1 MLRVERLSKSFAAPG
16 GEFKALDRVSLE
28 LDAGQCVGVVGE
40 SGAGKS
46 TLARC
51 ILGVER
57 PSGGRVMFQGREV
70 AALDRRERRRLWQR
84 AQIIWQE
91 PGLVLNPHQRVG
103 RIVAEP
109 LVNLASLSRRE
120 QRARVAQL
128 LEQVE
133 LEPALATRFP
143 HQLSGGQAQRV
154 CIARALAPRPRLL
167 ICDEPVSALDLPLQ
181 LKVMELLDGLRRELG
196 LGLLLI
202 THDLGI
208 ARRYCARVSIMLQGR
223 VVEQG
228 AAEEVL
234 RHPRHPY
241 ARRLLA
247 ATPRLP
253 W

>member
-1 MLRVERLSKSFAAPG
+1 MLRVEELSKSFAAPG
-16 GEFKALDRVSLE
+16 GELKALDRVSLE
-28 LDAGQCVGVVGE
+28 LEVGQCVGVVGE

-57 PSGGRVMFQGREV
+57 PSGGRVLFEGHEV
-70 AALDRRERRRLWQR
+70 AALDRRERRCLWQR

-91 PGLVLNPHQRVG
+91 PGLVLNPHQKVG

-109 LVNLASLSRRE
+109 LSNLTSLSRRE
-120 QRARVAQL
+120 RRVRVGEL

-154 CIARALAPRPRLL
+154 CIARALAPGPRLL

-181 LKVMELLDGLRRELG
+181 LKVMELLDSLRRELG

-208 ARRYCARVSIMLQGR
+208 ARRYCARVSIMLKGQ

-228 AAEEVL
+228 PAAEL
-234 RHPRHPY
+234 LNHPRHAY
-241 ARRLLA
+241 ARQLLA
-247 ATPRLP
+247 ATLRLP

>member
-1 MLRVERLSKSFAAPG
+1 MLRVEALSKSFAAPG
-16 GEFKALDRVSLE
+16 GELKALDSVSLE
-28 LDAGQCVGVVGE
+28 LEAGQCVGVVGE

-57 PSGGRVMFQGREV
+57 PSGGRVVFQGREV
-70 AALDRRERRRLWQR
+70 AAMSRQERQGLWQR

-91 PGLVLNPHQRVG
+91 PGLVLNPHQKVG

-109 LVNLASLSRRE
+109 LINLASLSRR
-120 QRARVAQL
+120 QRQARVGEL

-133 LEPALATRFP
+133 LEPALAGRFP

-154 CIARALAPRPRLL
+154 CIARALASNPRLL

-208 ARRYCARVSIMLQGR
+208 ARRYCARVSIMLRGQ

-228 AAEEVL
+228 PVAEVL
-234 RHPRHPY
+234 GRPRHEY
-241 ARRLLA
+241 ARQLLA

>member
-1 MLRVERLSKSFAAPG
+1 MLRVEELSKSFAAPG
-16 GEFKALDRVSLE
+16 GELKALDRVSLT
-28 LDAGQCVGVVGE
+28 LDPGQCQGVVGE

-57 PSGGRVMFQGREV
+57 PSGGRVLFQGQEV
-70 AALDRRERRRLWQR
+70 AALDRRQRRRLWQG

-91 PGLVLNPHQRVG
+91 PGLALNPYQRVR

-109 LVNLASLSRRE
+109 LINHGGLSRR
-120 QRARVAQL
+120 QRRDRVGRL

-133 LEPALATRFP
+133 LEPALAGRYP

-154 CIARALAPRPRLL
+154 CIARALASQPRLL

-181 LKVMELLDGLRRELG
+181 LKVMELLEGLRRELG

-208 ARRYCARVSIMLQGR
+208 ARRYCAGVSIMQKGR

-228 AAEEVL
+228 PAEQVL

-241 ARRLLA
+241 ARQLLA